1 MKSYNEKF
9 NSSIQNLNIDEA
21 SDLLVDELA
30 TIISKDST
38 EFVDMLNESG
48 VDADYSM
55 SETELIKTF
64 IENLDNKRIILG
76 ASLLVNSNNRTVG
89 FDGDDEISDSGVK
102 VGYAV
107 LNETLN
113 TEEIVPVEDEQFSYI
128 AIAALAGLV
137 GKGISKLRNRRRKDN
152 KNSDRRENSDRRK
165 EERRRKAQL
174 RMQRVAAEQK
184 RIQVE
189 NAKRKKKT
197 QTTLIIVGSVSIL
210 AIVGT
215 IIYFTSRK

>member
-9 NSSIQNLNIDEA
+9 NDSIENLNIDEA

-64 IENLDNKRIILG
+64 IENLDNKRMILG

-113 TEEIVPVEDEQFSYI
+113 TDEIVPVQDEQFSYI

-137 GKGISKLRNRRRKDN
+137 GKGVNKLRKNRRSRGKTER
-152 KNSDRRENSDRRK
+152 SDARR
-165 EERRRKAQL
+165 EERRRQAQL

-184 RIQVE
+184 RIQLE

-197 QTTLIIVGSVSIL
+197 TITLIIVGSVSLL
-210 AIVGT
+210 AILGT
-215 IIYFTSRK
+215 VIYLKNKK

>member
-9 NSSIQNLNIDEA
+9 NDSIQNLNIDEA

-55 SETELIKTF
+55 SETELIRTF
-64 IENLDNKRIILG
+64 IDNLDNKRMILG

-113 TEEIVPVEDEQFSYI
+113 TNEIVPVQDEQFSYI

-137 GKGISKLRNRRRKDN
+137 GKGINKLRKNRRDKGRTKDA
-152 KNSDRRENSDRRK
+152 DARK

-174 RMQRVAAEQK
+174 RMQRVAAEQ
-184 RIQVE
+184 RRVQLE

-197 QTTLIIVGSVSIL
+197 TITLIIVGSVSLL
-210 AIVGT
+210 AILGT
-215 IIYFTSRK
+215 VIYLKNKK

>member
-9 NSSIQNLNIDEA
+9 NDSIQNLNIDEA

-64 IENLDNKRIILG
+64 IENLDNKRMILG

-113 TEEIVPVEDEQFSYI
+113 TDEIVPVQDEQF
-128 AIAALAGLV
+128 
-137 GKGISKLRNRRRKDN
+137 KP
-152 KNSDRRENSDRRK
+152 
-165 EERRRKAQL
+165 
-174 RMQRVAAEQK
+174 
-184 RIQVE
+184 
-189 NAKRKKKT
+189 
-197 QTTLIIVGSVSIL
+197 
-210 AIVGT
+210 
-215 IIYFTSRK
+215 YFTPPPEGS

>member
-9 NSSIQNLNIDEA
+9 NDSIQNLNIDEA

-64 IENLDNKRIILG
+64 IENLDNKRMILG

-113 TEEIVPVEDEQFSYI
+113 TDEIVPVQDEQFSYI

-137 GKGISKLRNRRRKDN
+137 GKGINKLRKNRRSRGKTER
-152 KNSDRRENSDRRK
+152 SDARR
-165 EERRRKAQL
+165 EERRRQAQL

-184 RIQVE
+184 RIQLE

-197 QTTLIIVGSVSIL
+197 TITLIIVGSVSIL
-210 AIVGT
+210 AILGT
-215 IIYFTSRK
+215 VIYLKNKK

>member
-9 NSSIQNLNIDEA
+9 NDSIQNLNIDEA

-64 IENLDNKRIILG
+64 IENLDNKRMILG

-113 TEEIVPVEDEQFSYI
+113 TDEIVPVQDEQFSYI

-137 GKGISKLRNRRRKDN
+137 GKGVNKLRKNRRSRGKTER
-152 KNSDRRENSDRRK
+152 SDARR
-165 EERRRKAQL
+165 EERRRQAQL

-184 RIQVE
+184 RIQLE

-197 QTTLIIVGSVSIL
+197 TITLIIVGSVSLL
-210 AIVGT
+210 AILGT
-215 IIYFTSRK
+215 VIYLKNKK

>member
-9 NSSIQNLNIDEA
+9 NDSIQNLNIDEA

-48 VDADYSM
+48 IEADYSM
-55 SETELIKTF
+55 SETQLIKTF
-64 IENLDNKRIILG
+64 IENLDNKRMILG

-113 TEEIVPVEDEQFSYI
+113 TDEIVPVQDEQFSYI

-137 GKGISKLRNRRRKDN
+137 GKGINKLRKNRRSRGKTER
-152 KNSDRRENSDRRK
+152 SDARRE
-165 EERRRKAQL
+165 ERQRQAQL

-184 RIQVE
+184 RVQLE

-197 QTTLIIVGSVSIL
+197 TITLIIVGSVSLL
-210 AIVGT
+210 AILGT
-215 IIYFTSRK
+215 VIYLKNKK

>member
-9 NSSIQNLNIDEA
+9 NDSIQNLNIDEA

-30 TIISKDST
+30 NIISKDST

-64 IENLDNKRIILG
+64 IENLDNKRMILG

-113 TEEIVPVEDEQFSYI
+113 TDEIVPVQDEQFSYI
-128 AIAALAGLV
+128 AIAALAGVV
-137 GKGISKLRNRRRKDN
+137 GKGINKLRKNRRDKGKTKDA
-152 KNSDRRENSDRRK
+152 DARK

-184 RIQVE
+184 RVQLE

-197 QTTLIIVGSVSIL
+197 TITLIIVGSVSLL
-210 AIVGT
+210 AILGT
-215 IIYFTSRK
+215 VIYLKKKK

>member
-1 MKSYNEKF
+1 MKNYNEKF
-9 NSSIQNLNIDEA
+9 NDSIKNLNIDEA

-64 IENLDNKRIILG
+64 IENLDNKRMILG

-89 FDGDDEISDSGVK
+89 FDGDNEISDSGVK

-113 TEEIVPVEDEQFSYI
+113 TDEIVPVQDEQFSYI

-137 GKGISKLRNRRRKDN
+137 GKGINKLRQNRKDKGRSN
-152 KNSDRRENSDRRK
+152 NSDARR
-165 EERRRKAQL
+165 EERRRQAQL

-184 RIQVE
+184 RVQLE
-189 NAKRKKKT
+189 NAKRKKKRT
-197 QTTLIIVGSVSIL
+197 ITLIIVGSVSLL
-210 AIVGT
+210 AILGT
-215 IIYFTSRK
+215 VIYLKNKK

>member
-137 GKGISKLRNRRRKDN
+137 GK
-152 KNSDRRENSDRRK
+152 
-165 EERRRKAQL
+165 A
-174 RMQRVAAEQK
+174 
-184 RIQVE
+184 
-189 NAKRKKKT
+189 
-197 QTTLIIVGSVSIL
+197 L
-210 AIVGT
+210 AN
-215 IIYFTSRK
+215 

>member
-9 NSSIQNLNIDEA
+9 DDSIQNLNIDEA

-64 IENLDNKRIILG
+64 IENLDNKRMILG

-113 TEEIVPVEDEQFSYI
+113 TDEIVPVQDEQFSYI

-137 GKGISKLRNRRRKDN
+137 GKGINKLRKNRRSRGKTER
-152 KNSDRRENSDRRK
+152 SDARR
-165 EERRRKAQL
+165 EERRRQAQL

-184 RIQVE
+184 RIQLE

-197 QTTLIIVGSVSIL
+197 TITLIIVGSVSLL
-210 AIVGT
+210 AILGT
-215 IIYFTSRK
+215 VIYLKNKK

>member
-9 NSSIQNLNIDEA
+9 NDSIQNLNINEA

-64 IENLDNKRIILG
+64 IENLDNKRMILG

-113 TEEIVPVEDEQFSYI
+113 TDEIVPVQDEQFSYI

-137 GKGISKLRNRRRKDN
+137 GKGINKLRKNRRRQGKTER
-152 KNSDRRENSDRRK
+152 SDARR
-165 EERRRKAQL
+165 EERRRQAQL

-184 RIQVE
+184 RIQLE

-197 QTTLIIVGSVSIL
+197 TITLIIVGSVSLL
-210 AIVGT
+210 AILGT
-215 IIYFTSRK
+215 VIYLKNKK

>member
-9 NSSIQNLNIDEA
+9 NDSIQNLNIDEA

-64 IENLDNKRIILG
+64 IENLDNKRMILG

-113 TEEIVPVEDEQFSYI
+113 TDEIVPVQDEQFSYI

-137 GKGISKLRNRRRKDN
+137 GKGINKLRKNRRSRGKTER
-152 KNSDRRENSDRRK
+152 SDARR
-165 EERRRKAQL
+165 EERRRQAQL

-184 RIQVE
+184 RIQLE

-197 QTTLIIVGSVSIL
+197 TITLIIVGSVSLL
-210 AIVGT
+210 AILGT
-215 IIYFTSRK
+215 VIYLKNKK